1 VPASWQQFTQENLER
16 ARKKREFSMK
26 LRGEMDLL
34 MKTCAT
40 DVWNQFN
47 CVNNAFNAR
56 VLQTKNAI
64 AKLHDHMQKV
74 HGF

>member
-1 VPASWQQFTQENLER
+1 
-16 ARKKREFSMK
+16 MK

-74 HGF
+74 HGFCLFKRFQKTLPLRITNER